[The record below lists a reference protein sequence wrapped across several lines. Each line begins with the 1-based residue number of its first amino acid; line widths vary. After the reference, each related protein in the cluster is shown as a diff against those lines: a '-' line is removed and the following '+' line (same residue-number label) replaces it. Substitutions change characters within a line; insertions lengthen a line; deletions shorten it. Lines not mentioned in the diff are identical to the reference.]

1 MYVCVAVLRK
11 REMFKEKIKWVYFDI
26 DADFSEWLNDV
37 SKVVG
42 VTREQ
47 MAKEAI
53 EAWIDGNLV
62 IE

>member
-1 MYVCVAVLRK
+1 MYVCVVVLRK
-11 REMFKEKIKWVYFDI
+11 REMFKEKIKWVYFDV

-53 EAWIDGNLV
+53 EAWVDGTLV
-62 IE
+62 ID